1 MNFQNNKE
9 NNVNFLNYSN
19 NECFNV
25 NNNNETKILIKNNNK
40 INKRNFIK
48 FPFLKKNYKN
58 CKTEINSIDNSN
70 SNKKNKLLI
79 NNNTFIESKKN
90 FNNESTLKIIIKN
103 DENVKKKFNLKQFYN
118 ERESN
123 KLVNK
128 EGPTIFKFL
137 LKEINL
143 NLIPD
148 NFLNIKNISENLHLR
163 MIDWMVE
170 VLDAYTQSNETFFL
184 AVHILDLFIFKSES
198 FSSNDIHLLGIVSMF
213 LASKFEDVNPICL
226 QQIISKIGH
235 NIFKKEE
242 ILNYEKKIC
251 KTLNFNFY
259 YVCCFDIIKTFYH
272 DFKSSNKE
280 SIKENNAEELLIEL
294 NSISIYLC
302 KMIFHFNYFY
312 RFSELSKA
320 IAILMS
326 SISVL
331 KVFSNRFD
339 YRAEQLFT
347 DWIIYIQNENNLNS
361 DLLINLHYKIN
372 EAYEKFKL
380 LSPNQEKVNLDI
392 YEKLEIK

>member
-1 MNFQNNKE
+1 MDFHDNKE
-9 NNVNFLNYSN
+9 NNINI
-19 NECFNV
+19 V
-25 NNNNETKILIKNNNK
+25 NNNDFECFKNNHETKRIIKNPNK
-40 INKRNFIK
+40 INNKNFIK
-48 FPFLKKNYKN
+48 FPFLKKKYKN
-58 CKTEINSIDNSN
+58 CKTEINSIEKTN
-70 SNKKNKLLI
+70 SNKKNKILI
-79 NNNTFIESKKN
+79 NNNTFFESKKN
-90 FNNESTLKIIIKN
+90 YNNENILKIIIKN
-103 DENVKKKFNLKQFYN
+103 EKNIKQKFNLKQFYI
-118 ERESN
+118 EKESN
-123 KLVNK
+123 KLVTQ

-137 LKEINL
+137 LKEINF
-143 NLIPD
+143 NLIPE
-148 NFLNIKNISENLHLR
+148 NFLKIKNISENLHLR
-163 MIDWMVE
+163 MIDWMIE
-170 VLDAYTQSNETFFL
+170 VLDAYSQSNETFFL
-184 AVHILDLFIFKSES
+184 AVRILDLFIFKSES

-226 QQIISKIGH
+226 QQIITKIGY
-235 NIFKKEE
+235 NNFKKEE

-251 KTLNFNFY
+251 QTLDFNFY

-280 SIKENNAEELLIEL
+280 SIKENNAEELLKEL
-294 NSISIYLC
+294 YSISIYLC

-312 RFSELSKA
+312 KFSELNKA

-331 KVFSNRFD
+331 KLFSNRFD

-380 LSPNQEKVNLDI
+380 LSRNQEKVNLDI

>member
-1 MNFQNNKE
+1 MDFHNNKE
-9 NNVNFLNYSN
+9 NNINILNNSGN
-19 NECFNV
+19 QCFSI
-25 NNNNETKILIKNNNK
+25 NNNKETKMLIKNPNK
-40 INKRNFIK
+40 LNKRNFIK

-58 CKTEINSIDNSN
+58 CKTEINSIDKTNSN
-70 SNKKNKLLI
+70 NKLLI

-90 FNNESTLKIIIKN
+90 CIKENTLKIIIKN
-103 DENVKKKFNLKQFYN
+103 DNLKKKFNLKQFYN

-123 KLVNK
+123 KLVTQ

-163 MIDWMVE
+163 MIDWMIE

-251 KTLNFNFY
+251 KTLNFDFY
-259 YVCCFDIIKTFYH
+259 FVCCFDIIKTFYH

-280 SIKENNAEELLIEL
+280 SIKENNAEELLKEL